1 MEKNEKPSLQLE
13 QFAEIAETLNA
24 NKNILTTNITVNLNS
39 INFLKIVDEVEQF
52 VKIRID
58 KNQHKISL
66 DINNVEFI
74 FIKN

>member
-39 INFLKIVDEVEQF
+39 INFLRIVDEVEQF